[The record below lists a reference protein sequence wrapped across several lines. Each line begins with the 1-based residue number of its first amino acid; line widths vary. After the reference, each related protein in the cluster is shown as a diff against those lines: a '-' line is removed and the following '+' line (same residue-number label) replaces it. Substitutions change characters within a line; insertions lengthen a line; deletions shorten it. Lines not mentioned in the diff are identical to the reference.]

1 MKNEDVVR
9 MLGEIADMLEAQ
21 GESPFK
27 VRAYRDAARTLE
39 GMHESIAALVAE
51 GRLTQIRG
59 IGASIAEKITEFVET
74 GRSTYRDELESK
86 LSSGFVQMLQIP
98 GVGPKMARLFRDELG
113 ISSIEE
119 LEEAARSHRL
129 RDLPRF
135 SEKTEQNVLAG
146 IERLRRKSGRLLLG
160 TALPVAEEIVG
171 RLRGNAS
178 VERIETCGS
187 LRRWRETI
195 GDLDILVASTRP
207 ADALDAFAGL
217 PIVKSVLA
225 KGSTKASVLTEDDL
239 QVDCRVV
246 APDEWGAAL
255 QYFTG
260 SKDHNVQIRSIA
272 EQNGFKLNEYGVF
285 RIADDTKVAGAD
297 EEGVYRVL
305 GMVWIP
311 PEMREAHGE
320 VEAALA
326 GCLPDLVELSDIRG
340 DLHIHTNWSDGHDSI
355 EAMAEAAM
363 ARGYEYLAVSDHS
376 VGMGF
381 ISGLT
386 VERIREQRKIIDR
399 LNEQYVGFRL
409 LQGIEVNI
417 RADGTFDYDDE
428 VLAQFDV
435 VTASIHGGLS
445 QSEERIT
452 ERMLSA
458 IRNPH
463 IDIIGH
469 PTGRIIDKREPS
481 AFDEE
486 VVFAAAAETQTALE
500 INSQPD
506 RLDLKDT
513 HARRAME
520 AGALIAIDSDAHST
534 AQLQLTRY
542 GVATARRG
550 WVTRS
555 RVVNALPLA
564 ELLAWLGR
572 NTSENKD

>member
-9 MLGEIADMLEAQ
+9 LLSEIGDMLEVE

-27 VRAYRDAARTLE
+27 VRAYRDAARRLE
-39 GMHESIAALVAE
+39 GMPESIADLVAE

-59 IGASIAEKITEFVET
+59 VGASIAEKITEFVET
-74 GRSTYRDELESK
+74 GRSTYHDELESK
-86 LSSGFVQMLQIP
+86 LSSGFVKMLQIP

-113 ISSIEE
+113 LSSIEE
-119 LEEAARSHRL
+119 LEEAAKSHRL
-129 RDLPRF
+129 RDLPHVG
-135 SEKTEQNVLAG
+135 EKAEANVLAG
-146 IERLRRKSGRLLLG
+146 IERLRHRSGRMLLG

-171 RLRGNAS
+171 QLRDHPA

-195 GDLDILVASTRP
+195 GDIDVLVASTRP
-207 ADALDAFAGL
+207 ADALEAFASL

-225 KGSTKASVLTEDDL
+225 KGTTKASVLTEEDL

-246 APDEWGAAL
+246 SPDEWGAAL

-272 EQNGFKLNEYGVF
+272 ETNGLKVNEYGVF
-285 RIADDTKVAGAD
+285 RTSDDCKVAGPD

-305 GMVWIP
+305 GMPWIP
-311 PEMREAHGE
+311 PEIREAHGE
-320 VEAALA
+320 VEAALE
-326 GCLPDLVELSDIRG
+326 GRLPDLIELSDIRG
-340 DLHIHTNWSDGHDSI
+340 DLHIHTNWSDGHNSI
-355 EAMAEAAM
+355 EEMAEAAI
-363 ARGYEYLAVSDHS
+363 AHGYEYLSIADHS

-386 VERIREQRKIIDR
+386 VERILEQRRAIDQI
-399 LNEQYVGFRL
+399 NEQYDGFRV

-417 RADGTFDYDDE
+417 RADGTLDYDDD
-428 VLAQFDV
+428 VLARFDI
-435 VTASIHGGLS
+435 VTASIHGGLA
-445 QSEERIT
+445 QTEERIT

-458 IRNPH
+458 IHNPH
-463 IDIIGH
+463 VDIIGH

-481 AFDEE
+481 AFDEPA
-486 VVFAAAAETQTALE
+486 VFAAAAETHTALE
-500 INSQPD
+500 INAQPD

-534 AQLQLTRY
+534 GQLQLVRY
-542 GVATARRG
+542 GTATARRG
-550 WVTRS
+550 WVTKG
-555 RVVNALPLA
+555 RVVNALPLK
-564 ELLAWLGR
+564 ELLAWLDR
-572 NTSENKD
+572 NR

>member
-9 MLGEIADMLEAQ
+9 LLSEIADMLEVQ
-21 GESPFK
+21 GESAFK
-27 VRAYRDAARTLE
+27 VRAYREAARTLE
-39 GMHESIAALVAE
+39 GMSESVANLVAE
-51 GRLTQIRG
+51 GRLTDIRG
-59 IGASIAEKITEFVET
+59 IGASIAEKITEFVQT
-74 GRSTYRDELESK
+74 GRSRYHEELESK
-86 LSSGFVQMLQIP
+86 LSSGFVKMLQIP

-113 ISSIEE
+113 VSSIEE

-135 SEKTEQNVLAG
+135 GEKTEQNVLAG
-146 IERLRRKSGRLLLG
+146 IARLRRKSGRLLLG
-160 TALPVAEEIVG
+160 TALPVAEQIVSQ
-171 RLRGNAS
+171 LRTSAA
-178 VERIETCGS
+178 VQRIETCGS

-207 ADALDAFAGL
+207 ADALDDFAGL
-217 PIVKSVLA
+217 PVVKSVLA
-225 KGSTKASVLTEDDL
+225 KGSTKASVLTEEDL

-260 SKDHNVQIRSIA
+260 SKDHNVQIRGIA
-272 EQNGFKLNEYGVF
+272 EQNGLKLNEYGVF
-285 RIADDTKVAGAD
+285 RIADDTKVAGPD
-297 EEGVYRVL
+297 EEGVYRAL
-305 GMVWIP
+305 GMAWIP

-320 VEAALA
+320 VQAALE
-326 GCLPDLVELSDIRG
+326 GRLPDLVELSDIRG

-355 EAMAEAAM
+355 EAMVEAART
-363 ARGYEYLAVSDHS
+363 RGYEYLAVSDHS

-386 VERIREQRKIIDR
+386 VERIREQREAIDR
-399 LNEQYVGFRL
+399 LNDGYDGFRL
-409 LQGIEVNI
+409 LHGIEVNI
-417 RADGTFDYDDE
+417 RADGTLDYDDE
-428 VLAQFDV
+428 VLARFDV

-463 IDIIGH
+463 VDIIGH
-469 PTGRIIDKREPS
+469 PTGRIIDKREPY
-481 AFDEE
+481 AFDEDA
-486 VVFAAAAETQTALE
+486 VFAAAAETRTALE

-513 HARRAME
+513 HARRAIQ
-520 AGALIAIDSDAHST
+520 AGALVAIDSDAHST

-550 WVTRS
+550 WVTKN
-555 RVVNALPLA
+555 RVVDALPL
-564 ELLAWLGR
+564 EDLLAWLER
-572 NTSENKD
+572 NR